1 MTTSMWSRSN
11 RASMGSTVDTVQN
24 QGGGSKKAGF
34 PQVVGR
40 DSWTSIAFNMTNVA
54 GGNCA
59 SLPCLMTTKMP
70 LACVSRGVGSNV
82 RTLYF
87 TKCA

>member
-34 PQVVGR
+34 PHIVGR
-40 DSWTSIAFNMTNVA
+40 DAWTSIAFRMTVP
-54 GGNCA
+54 GISCA
-59 SLPCLMTTKMP
+59 TLPCLMTTKMP
-70 LACVSRGVGSNV
+70 LACVSRGVGSDV
-82 RTLYF
+82 RNIYF
-87 TKCA
+87 NKC